1 MKREARAFMLASVAG
16 MASMVWAETMTYD
29 FKYAQYLTS
38 TETTIWE
45 NRNLADIESFM
56 CTVKGGWVGTATSG
70 IGVIYDRTATSFTVQ
85 FQCVNGGCKAVR
97 AYFRQNGAN
106 IVARADRAGLDTDE
120 SHYGTRLDDSLFT
133 TDLATS
139 DSANGYGV
147 KMIGAFGDVAQ
158 TIAAFPGEADA
169 IVVDGGTLQVSVSG
183 DIAVTTPISGT
194 GGLRFH
200 GSGEP
205 IETQHAFEQY
215 VTTGNQI
222 LIEDADVFD
231 IEITS
236 AVFNGGWCGRA
247 EGAQPYNVTSNL
259 EANTMKVQLQKTFT
273 SSYSVIRGL
282 VIQLSQSGDDVVVK
296 GVFAKQAKSDE
307 PLGSDMETWT
317 GDPVYIATSQSAQ
330 GYGLESIS
338 FVKRT
343 LPTVT
348 LSGTKGWTGGT
359 TADGCK
365 VKVATSQLAASTTA
379 RAVNGGV
386 LELAAA
392 GSWDVLP
399 HNVYIAE
406 SNSTVRFIADWAM
419 NQADVLMVRG
429 GTVKYDGLYT
439 IYVNDG
445 LFADGAVWRGNQP
458 QVGYLQDAYWRTEGD
473 EDINVFAPLRLVG
486 SAMRKFTLDTAAD
499 IVFHGGLV
507 EHLEYFGATFVK
519 CGTAKVTFA
528 TGGTIAGPLQI
539 EGGTVV
545 FGGDAGFGPLVL
557 AGSAVIEVAAGKTL
571 SFASSA
577 DKEWAAG
584 LQLNL
589 RGAFDSAKRVI
600 RFGTDATG
608 LTSAQQRQIRLN
620 GEPCWIDEDGWLHP
634 GPHALCVIVR

>member
-1 MKREARAFMLASVAG
+1 MKREAHAFMLAALAG
-16 MASMVWAETMTYD
+16 MASMVRAETMTYD
-29 FKYAQYLTS
+29 FTYEPYLTA
-38 TETTIWE
+38 TQTTIWE

-56 CTVKGGWVGTATSG
+56 CTVKCGWIGTATSG

-106 IVARADRAGLDTDE
+106 IVAWADRAGRDTDE

-133 TDLATS
+133 TALATS

-158 TIAAFPGEADA
+158 TIAALPGEADA
-169 IVVDGGTLQVSVSG
+169 IVVNGGTLQVSIFG

-200 GSGEP
+200 GSGEL
-205 IETQHAFEQY
+205 IETQHSFDQY
-215 VTTGNQI
+215 VTTADQT

-236 AVFNGGWCGRA
+236 AVFNGGWCSRA
-247 EGAQPYNVTSNL
+247 EGALPYNVTSNL
-259 EANTMKVQLQKTFT
+259 EANTMKVQLQKTFPNGAT
-273 SSYSVIRGL
+273 RGL

-296 GVFAKQAKSDE
+296 AVFTKQAESNE
-307 PLGSDMETWT
+307 PLGSDMETWIR
-317 GDPVYIATSQSAQ
+317 DPVYIATSSSAN
-330 GYGLESIS
+330 GYGLESIF

-365 VKVATSQLAASTTA
+365 VKVTTSQLAANTTA

-392 GSWDVLP
+392 GSWNVLP

-406 SNSTVRFIADWAM
+406 SNSAVRFMDAWTM
-419 NQADVLMVRG
+419 NQEDVLKVRG

-439 IYVNDG
+439 IYVNDA
-445 LFADGAVWRGNQP
+445 LFAGGAVWRGNQL
-458 QVGYLQDAYWRTEGD
+458 QVGYQQDAYWRTEGD
-473 EDINVFAPLRLVG
+473 DDINILASLRLVANNA
-486 SAMRKFTLDTAAD
+486 SRKVTLDTAAD
-499 IVFHGGLV
+499 IVFHKGLEENAAYPGATLV
-507 EHLEYFGATFVK
+507 KQGTAKATFV
-519 CGTAKVTFA
+519 
-528 TGGTIAGPLQI
+528 TGGTITGPLQL
-539 EGGTVV
+539 EGGTVA
-545 FGGDAGFGPLVL
+545 FGGNAGFGALIL
-557 AGSAVIEVAAGKTL
+557 AGNSTVEVAAEKAL
-571 SFASSA
+571 SFGSSA
-577 DKEWAAG
+577 NKEWASGAR
-584 LQLNL
+584 LNL
-589 RGAFDSAKRVI
+589 TGVFDSSNNVV

-608 LTSAQQRQIRLN
+608 LTTAQQKMIRIN
-620 GEPCWIDEDGWLHP
+620 GERCRLDENGWLHP
-634 GPHALCVIVR
+634 YASGLIISFR